1 MSEKNVFAYKLIP
14 PRPSFHF
21 DMTATEATVMAEH
34 ASYWTKLRDQGV
46 AAAFGPVLDP
56 AGAWG
61 LAVVEVASEAE
72 VHQIRDNDP
81 AVRTRTGTVQIY
93 PMPDAVLRAHPE
105 AATESA
111 RP

>member
-14 PRPSFHF
+14 PRPTFAL
-21 DMTATEATVMAEH
+21 DMTETEAAVMAEH
-34 ASYWTKLRDQGV
+34 VSYWTKLRDQGIAV
-46 AAAFGPVLDP
+46 AFGPVFDP

-81 AVRTRTGTVQIY
+81 AVRTRTGTAQIH
-93 PMPDAVLRAHPE
+93 PMPGAILRPNLE
-105 AATESA
+105 AANESA
-111 RP
+111 RR